1 MNESTLTRL
10 KIIVERAVRPVRASR
25 RPKRKMREELLA
37 HVVGVFE
44 EEVARLGDERSA
56 LEQTALRFGNPA
68 EVTSQLQESVPAG
81 DRIAR
86 FFEGRPGEAAL
97 WVPMRL
103 ACWAS
108 AWGLAGACAALFLAN
123 WVTVLPRE
131 AMIIFGYVFL
141 APPVYFFGVAFLMD
155 WIEKGVYDPAGVS
168 RLRVALSA
176 AGSLLFM
183 LLFVAGVVWSAW
195 PAGSDHLGLGAVSFV
210 GWMVAYSVVLAWSLA
225 HSNAQRRRYH
235 EEWGCLPIEIPS

>member
-1 MNESTLTRL
+1 MNESTLTQL
-10 KIIVERAVRPVRASR
+10 KIFIERAVRPVRASISR
-25 RPKRKMREELLA
+25 KRKMREELLA

-44 EEVARLGDERSA
+44 EEAARPGDEQAA
-56 LEQTALRFGNPA
+56 LERTALRFGDTA
-68 EVTSQLQESVPAG
+68 EVTSRLQESVPAG

-97 WVPMRL
+97 WVPIRI

-108 AWGLAGACAALFLAN
+108 AWELVGVCAVLFLAD

-131 AMIIFGYVFL
+131 AMITFGYVFL
-141 APPVYFFGVAFLMD
+141 APPVYFFGVAFLTD

-176 AGSLLFM
+176 ADSLLFM
-183 LLFVAGVVWSAW
+183 LVFGAGTVWSAW
-195 PAGSDHLGLGAVSFV
+195 PAGSDHLGLGALSYG

-225 HSNAQRRRYH
+225 HWNAPRRRYH
-235 EEWGCLPIEIPS
+235 EEWRRLPIEIPS